1 MMVTCKTPGSTE
13 QASQQTTVSVAS
25 VERGSIVGRKS
36 RKKLAFFGHFGWG
49 NLGNESTLQA
59 MLCNLRSLTPD
70 AEFSCICT
78 GPDTVAAAYQIGAV
92 LSREPVGKPWVLQNP
107 AARLAR
113 MLIVGIPSELYRWL
127 KSLRTLWH
135 ADALIMPGTGVLTD
149 AYTLLDWGPYDMFR
163 WSVAAKLCRCKLFFV
178 SVGAGPIYSLAG
190 RFFVKAAL
198 ALADFRSYRDE
209 TTRQHLEGIG
219 FRTGDD
225 RVCPDLAFSLPE
237 HLVPSAHERNGRR
250 PVVGL
255 GLMEYA
261 GRYSVEKPTS
271 AIYSAYL
278 EVLVEFVRWLLA
290 QDYDVR
296 LLIGDVAD
304 QPVTKEFKSLLKQR
318 SVTPEEGRIIDEP
331 VASVDDLLKQL
342 ESTDLVVAT
351 RFHNVLLSLLL
362 AKPVVAISFHHKC
375 YSLMRQMGL
384 LQYCQDINRLD
395 TKELIEQ
402 FCDLEKNAERLRPL
416 IKHKTDEFRTALNEQ
431 YSYIVEEILSS
442 ASSS

>member
-1 MMVTCKTPGSTE
+1 M
-13 QASQQTTVSVAS
+13 
-25 VERGSIVGRKS
+25 S
-36 RKKLAFFGHFGWG
+36 R
-49 NLGNESTLQA
+49 
-59 MLCNLRSLTPD
+59 
-70 AEFSCICT
+70 
-78 GPDTVAAAYQIGAV
+78 
-92 LSREPVGKPWVLQNP
+92 SRQ
-107 AARLAR
+107 
-113 MLIVGIPSELYRWL
+113 
-127 KSLRTLWH
+127 
-135 ADALIMPGTGVLTD
+135 
-149 AYTLLDWGPYDMFR
+149 
-163 WSVAAKLCRCKLFFV
+163 
-178 SVGAGPIYSLAG
+178 
-190 RFFVKAAL
+190 
-198 ALADFRSYRDE
+198 
-209 TTRQHLEGIG
+209 
-219 FRTGDD
+219 
-225 RVCPDLAFSLPE
+225 
-237 HLVPSAHERNGRR
+237 VP
-250 PVVGL
+250 
-255 GLMEYA
+255 
-261 GRYSVEKPTS
+261 
-271 AIYSAYL
+271 IYSAYL